1 MCQKKLFFMS
11 LLPFNSMK
19 HIALAE
25 RLATIRL
32 CANCPNRMFV
42 LPKYATDPDSV
53 SQYALVWKNRGILVA
68 LYGENVRKRFS
79 TDEVLPLLIES
90 IQRKKK
96 AAREGENLNVR
107 P

>member
-1 MCQKKLFFMS
+1 
-11 LLPFNSMK
+11 MK

-32 CANCPNRMFV
+32 CTNCPNRMFV

-53 SQYALVWKNRGILVA
+53 SQYALVWKNRGILAA

-90 IQRKKK
+90 IRRKKK